1 MKKILITSYFAGIER
16 QFSKFINDNNIE
28 IQEILFIS
36 TAGNV
41 EEYRQYIDEGI
52 HFFKSSG
59 YKLNFLDIANESKE
73 KCATEI
79 KNAQLIY
86 ISGGNTFYLLQEIK
100 KKELISVLRE
110 KISSGC
116 PYIGESAGGII
127 LSKTI
132 EYVKEMD
139 DAKVAPELK
148 ELNALDVI
156 DFYPLPHYMEEP
168 FSDIVQK
175 IAKEYTNR
183 INLVPINNNQA
194 IVVVNDSIKIE

>member
-1 MKKILITSYFAGIER
+1 MKKILITSYFAGIEK
-16 QFSKFINDNNIE
+16 QFNMFINDNGI
-28 IQEILFIS
+28 IVKEILFIS

-41 EEYRQYIDEGI
+41 EDYTQYIDEGS
-52 HFFKSSG
+52 HFLERSG
-59 YKLNFLDIANESKE
+59 YQLNFLDIASESKE
-73 KCATEI
+73 TCDAEI

-100 KKELISVLRE
+100 KKELISVLRK
-110 KISSGC
+110 KICTGC

-127 LSKTI
+127 LSKNI
-132 EYVKEMD
+132 DYVREMD
-139 DAKVAPELK
+139 DVELAPDLK
-148 ELNALDVI
+148 EFSALDVI

-194 IVVVNDSIKIE
+194 IAVVDDSIEVE